1 MMELVV
7 RVEESFVIIFDL
19 LAKEGLG
26 GAVCKVLMEFIFA
39 ATKIEFL
46 EFCTSKRRT

>member
-7 RVEESFVIIFDL
+7 RVEESCVIIFDL

-26 GAVCKVLMEFIFA
+26 GGVCKVLIEFIFV

-46 EFCTSKRRT
+46 EFCTCTSET